1 MRLTVTFSENCK
13 HERNGNYNVPKVFRG
28 NIYIYVKTEKN
39 NDHGVV
45 IVNYNKD
52 RAL

>member
-13 HERNGNYNVPKVFRG
+13 HERNEFSAG
-28 NIYIYVKTEKN
+28 IYIYVKTEKN

-52 RAL
+52 RV